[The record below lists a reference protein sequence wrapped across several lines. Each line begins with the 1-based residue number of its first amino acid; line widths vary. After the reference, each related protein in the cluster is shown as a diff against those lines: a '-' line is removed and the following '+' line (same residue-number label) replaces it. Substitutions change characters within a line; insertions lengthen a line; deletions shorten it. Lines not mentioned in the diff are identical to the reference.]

1 LIVRLLREPLLQFL
15 ALGAML
21 FALYGLTGK
30 RSAEAPEKIVVSAER
45 VANLGDGFARTW
57 RRLPNQQELQGLIED
72 YIRDE
77 VFYREGR
84 AAGLDR
90 DDVIIRR
97 RVRQKMEFVADEM
110 SVPEP
115 SDEQLAAYLASNPER
130 FRAEDQ
136 LTFHQVFLSATRR
149 ANTIDSDSKQVA
161 SILARAGAAADATE
175 LGDPFLLGD
184 EFRDVSPSKVTSIFG
199 ESFAKHISVMERG
212 SWQGPFLRASGSIS
226 SSSANGSWETC
237 RRSMPSGRSSSA
249 SGRTR
254 AVWRPNKSFMPRFGA
269 ATKSWSRSPR
279 QKRRRPP
286 ADESLPLDLCCCRGA
301 AGATR
306 TLG

>member
-21 FALYGLTGK
+21 FALYGLAGK
-30 RSAEAPEKIVVSAER
+30 RSAEAPEKIVVSASR
-45 VANLGDGFARTW
+45 VVNLGDGFARTW
-57 RRLPNQQELQGLIED
+57 RRLPNEQELQGLIED

-97 RVRQKMEFVADEM
+97 RVRQKMEFLADDM

-115 SDEQLAAYLASNPER
+115 NDEQLAAYLASNPER

-149 ANTIDSDSKQVA
+149 ANTIDSDSKQIA
-161 SILARAGAAADATE
+161 SILARADGAVDATV
-175 LGDPFLLGD
+175 LGDPFLLGE
-184 EFRDVSPSKVTSIFG
+184 EFRNVSPTKVTSIFG
-199 ESFAKHISVMERG
+199 ESFAKQISVMEKGR
-212 SWQGPFLRASGSIS
+212 WQGPIS
-226 SSSANGSWETC
+226 SGFGQHFVFISEWV
-237 RRSMPSGRSSSA
+237 SGNL
-249 SGRTR
+249 
-254 AVWRPNKSFMPRFGA
+254 P
-269 ATKSWSRSPR
+269 
-279 QKRRRPP
+279 
-286 ADESLPLDLCCCRGA
+286 PLDAVRPIVHREWANARRLEAEQKLYGSLRSRYEIVVEEPRAKA
-301 AGATR
+301 AEAASR
-306 TLG
+306 

>member
-21 FALYGLTGK
+21 FALYGLAGK
-30 RSAEAPEKIVVSAER
+30 RSAEAPEKIVVSASR

-57 RRLPNQQELQGLIED
+57 RRLPNEQELQGLIED

-97 RVRQKMEFVADEM
+97 RVRQKMEFLADDM

-149 ANTIDSDSKQVA
+149 ANTIDSDSKQIA
-161 SILARAGAAADATE
+161 SILAQADGAVDATV
-175 LGDPFLLGD
+175 LGDPFLLGE
-184 EFRDVSPSKVTSIFG
+184 EFRNVSPSKVTSIFG
-199 ESFAKHISVMERG
+199 ESFAKQISVMEKGR
-212 SWQGPFLRASGSIS
+212 WQGPIS
-226 SSSANGSWETC
+226 SGFGQHFVFISEWV
-237 RRSMPSGRSSSA
+237 SGNL
-249 SGRTR
+249 
-254 AVWRPNKSFMPRFGA
+254 P
-269 ATKSWSRSPR
+269 
-279 QKRRRPP
+279 
-286 ADESLPLDLCCCRGA
+286 PLDAVRPVVHREWANARRLEAEQKLYASLRNRYEIVVEEPRAKA
-301 AGATR
+301 AEAASR
-306 TLG
+306 

>member
-21 FALYGLTGK
+21 FALYGLAGK
-30 RSAEAPEKIVVSAER
+30 RSAEAPEKIVVSASR

-57 RRLPNQQELQGLIED
+57 RRLPNEQELQGLIED

-97 RVRQKMEFVADEM
+97 RVRQKMEFLADDM

-149 ANTIDSDSKQVA
+149 ANTIDSDSKQIG
-161 SILARAGAAADATE
+161 SILARADGAVDATV
-175 LGDPFLLGD
+175 LGDPFLLGE
-184 EFRDVSPSKVTSIFG
+184 EFRNVSPSKVTSIFG
-199 ESFAKHISVMERG
+199 ESFAKQMSVMEKGR
-212 SWQGPFLRASGSIS
+212 WQGPIS
-226 SSSANGSWETC
+226 SGFGQHFVFISEWVSGNLPRLDAVRPVVHREWANA
-237 RRSMPSGRSSSA
+237 RRLEAEQKLYA
-249 SGRTR
+249 SLRNRYEIVVEEPR
-254 AVWRPNKSFMPRFGA
+254 AKA
-269 ATKSWSRSPR
+269 AEAASR
-279 QKRRRPP
+279 
-286 ADESLPLDLCCCRGA
+286 
-301 AGATR
+301 
-306 TLG
+306 